1 MGKHV
6 EMYYRQ
12 TDSNKYG
19 QRLYAVVPRNKIEK
33 KTAINVKHHHE
44 VRSINNV
51 LHKLIRDDVHTIT
64 TAYNN
69 IILTTNARQSTAQ
82 TRDC

>member
-1 MGKHV
+1 MNNKKN
-6 EMYYRQ
+6 
-12 TDSNKYG
+12 SNKCET
-19 QRLYAVVPRNKIEK
+19 RSS
-33 KTAINVKHHHE
+33 INVQ
-44 VRSINNV
+44 
-51 LHKLIRDDVHTIT
+51 HKLIRDDVGTIT